1 MIERRTVL
9 KNMREPNR
17 FVVFVFVFLG
27 FLFACLLALAV
38 AWIISRIME
47 TGHFILL
54 AVFMACFGVLALVS
68 QTPKT
73 QNAEKTKE
81 SGSKMD
87 DLILDISE
95 ALDNFNSVHINEK

>member
-1 MIERRTVL
+1 
-9 KNMREPNR
+9 MREPNR

-38 AWIISRIME
+38 SWIASRIME

-54 AVFMACFGVLALVS
+54 AVFIACFGVLVLVS
-68 QTPKT
+68 QAPKT
-73 QNAEKTKE
+73 QNAEKTEE
-81 SGSKMD
+81 SKSKMN

-95 ALDNFNSVHINEK
+95 ALDDFNTVHIDKK